1 MNNINRPL
9 VKSQAKQIIKGKV
22 FQLFI
27 ISIIVTTLTGIA
39 GTGVN
44 LNYNINN
51 NNNNSNDP
59 FGYFE
64 EFDGGEFNPIEDFSF
79 NSSTEGAEATEL
91 AVVNNK
97 TASALPFGIFSGFG
111 AIAFVASFVFIPLT
125 VTLAGM
131 YLSLVR
137 KNANENF
144 DFGKE
149 LSGIFKN
156 SFNNTFVNKLLV
168 MILVD
173 LFIVL
178 WSILFIIPGIV
189 FYYSAYFAKQI
200 MVDNPNLKPM
210 EAIRLSKKMC
220 KGNRT
225 ELFLYDLSFIPWY
238 LLTAISFGIA
248 SIYVIPYKSTAD
260 ALYYENFRLRALAEG
275 RITEDDFLSEQERIA
290 KYSNVNTNEYQQNYY
305 TNNDGAQGT
314 SYQPY
319 QQYAQNTVNNGTFY
333 TPDFSPIQQNN
344 PYAPNQAGGYYYNP
358 QQAEQPQQTYY
369 QQPEQPTYYQPPEQA
384 EQPPTYYSPT
394 EPYQAPPQDNS
405 GEDNNSGN
413 QY

>member
-1 MNNINRPL
+1 MFKINRPL
-9 VKSQAKQIIKGKV
+9 VKEQAKQIIRGKV

-27 ISIIVTTLTGIA
+27 ISIIVTALTGIA

-64 EFDGGEFNPIEDFSF
+64 DFEGGEFNPIEDFSF
-79 NSSTEGAEATEL
+79 NSSTENVEATEL
-91 AVVNNK
+91 SVVDNK
-97 TASALPFGIFSGFG
+97 TASVLPFGIFSGFSTI
-111 AIAFVASFVFIPLT
+111 AIIASFVFIPLA

-137 KNANENF
+137 RNANENF

-149 LSGIFKN
+149 LGGVFKN
-156 SFNNTFVNKLLV
+156 SFNNTFVNKLVLMLLV
-168 MILVD
+168 E

-178 WSILFIIPGIV
+178 WSILFIVPGIV
-189 FYYSAYFAKQI
+189 FFYSAYFAKQI

-225 ELFLYDLSFIPWY
+225 ELFMYDLSFIPWY

-248 SIYVIPYKSTAD
+248 SIYVIPYKSTTD
-260 ALYYENFRLRALAEG
+260 ALYYENFRLRALAQG
-275 RITEDDFLSEQERIA
+275 VITEDDFLSEQERML
-290 KYSNVNTNEYQQNYY
+290 KYSNNQQNYY
-305 TNNDGAQGT
+305 TDANSQNTYYQPQGT
-314 SYQPY
+314 
-319 QQYAQNTVNNGTFY
+319 NVNNGVFY
-333 TPDFSPIQQNN
+333 TPDFSAPQADNQQPPQSEQGN
-344 PYAPNQAGGYYYNP
+344 YYYTP
-358 QQAEQPQQTYY
+358 QENEQSQTYY
-369 QQPEQPTYYQPPEQA
+369 QTPEESQTQAGEYYTPPQEQPT
-384 EQPPTYYSPT
+384 
-394 EPYQAPPQDNS
+394 D
-405 GEDNNSGN
+405 DNNGN
-413 QY
+413 TDNQ